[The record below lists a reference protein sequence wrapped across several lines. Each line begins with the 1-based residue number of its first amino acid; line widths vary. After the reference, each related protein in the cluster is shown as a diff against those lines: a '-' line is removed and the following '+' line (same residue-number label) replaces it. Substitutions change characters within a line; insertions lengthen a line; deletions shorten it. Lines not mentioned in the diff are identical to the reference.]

1 MENEKGELKK
11 YDKNYFNDIIKNI
24 KMQPNPDVKCKLCND
39 LGDENYQK
47 EGEFFKLCI
56 CEQTKAA
63 KRKFQN
69 FVQAA
74 RMGDLKHM
82 TFKGFEPQTSIQEK
96 AFNAI
101 RYNHKGYY
109 LFGDYGVGKTHLMA
123 ATAFKAMANN
133 IPAVLYSVPFL
144 LNEIRCNQG
153 EIGSIEKSVIE
164 IPYLILDD
172 IGKPESTKWV
182 NDRLYFIID
191 ERYKRFKA
199 GKCHTSFTS
208 QYPLKQGHPNSLDN
222 YIRGDVVSRIQ
233 GMVEAIYIDGDDWRL
248 KV

>member
-1 MENEKGELKK
+1 MKDVKK
-11 YDKNYFNDIIKNI
+11 LVQCDKNYFNDIINNI
-24 KMQPNPDVKCKLCND
+24 KIQPDLDFKCKLCND
-39 LGDENYQK
+39 TGNGNYHK
-47 EGEFFKLCI
+47 DSEPSKLCI
-56 CEQTKAA
+56 CERNKAA
-63 KRKFQN
+63 KKKFQN

-82 TFKGFEPQTSIQEK
+82 TFKAFEPQTSIQEK
-96 AFNAI
+96 ALNVI

-109 LFGDYGVGKTHLMA
+109 LFGAYGVGKTHLMA

-153 EIGSIEKSVIE
+153 EIGSIEKSAIG

-191 ERYKRFKA
+191 ERYKRFKS
-199 GKCHTSFTS
+199 GECHTSFTS
-208 QYPLKQGHPNSLDN
+208 QYPLKQGHPNCLDK
-222 YIRGDVVSRIQ
+222 
-233 GMVEAIYIDGDDWRL
+233 YIDGSIASRIRGMTNAVYIDGEDWRS
-248 KV
+248 KR